1 MEGGHRE
8 EEAVAV
14 GQSRDPGLVYCLP
27 LDQVR
32 YHLEAGLVATLMALV
47 LVDYLMRLE

>member
-1 MEGGHRE
+1 MEGGHQE
-8 EEAVAV
+8 EGAVAV
-14 GQSRDPGLVYCLP
+14 GQSRDPDLVYCLR
-27 LDQVR
+27 LHQMR

>member
-1 MEGGHRE
+1 MEGGHQE
-8 EEAVAV
+8 EGAVVV
-14 GQSRDPGLVYCLP
+14 GQLRDPDLVYCLP

-32 YHLEAGLVATLMALV
+32 YHLEAGLVANLMASV